1 MAQTHKKSDTPAADA
16 LTGFSALGASF
27 LPLADGQGDTHI
39 SCLHLETGGKVE
51 SPSLSHAAA
60 LLIVHGR
67 VTIEQA
73 PGPRIHFSGG
83 MGAVFEQN
91 EPYTL
96 KSETNAIILIV
107 ESQQLTAQA
116 RAISTPQRIEG
127 ATWPSDTLLHEERH
141 SQTAQQRLDQ
151 SSPRGPP

>member
-1 MAQTHKKSDTPAADA
+1 MEVIHFTKGAADA

-39 SCLHLETGGKVE
+39 SCLHLEMGGKIE

-60 LLIVHGR
+60 LLVVLGR

-96 KSETNAIILIV
+96 KSETEAIILIV
-107 ESQQLTAQA
+107 ESQQLTAHA

-127 ATWPSDTLLHEERH
+127 AIWPSDSLWMH
-141 SQTAQQRLDQ
+141 AAKK
-151 SSPRGPP
+151 

>member
-1 MAQTHKKSDTPAADA
+1 MKVIHFTQPAADP
-16 LTGFSALGASF
+16 LKGFGAAGAYF
-27 LPLADGQGDTHI
+27 LPLADGEGDTHI
-39 SCLHLETGGKVE
+39 SCLHLEMGGKIE

-60 LLIVHGR
+60 LLVVHGR

-73 PGPRIHFSGG
+73 PGPSIHFSGG

-96 KSETNAIILIV
+96 KSETEAIILIV
-107 ESQQLTAQA
+107 ESQQLTAHA

-127 ATWPSDTLLHEERH
+127 AIWPSDSLWMH
-141 SQTAQQRLDQ
+141 AAKK
-151 SSPRGPP
+151 

>member
-1 MAQTHKKSDTPAADA
+1 MDVIHFTKGAAA
-16 LTGFSALGASF
+16 LTGFSASGASF
-27 LPLADGQGDTHI
+27 LPLADGEGDTHI
-39 SCLHLETGGKVE
+39 SCLHLKLGGKVE
-51 SPSLSHAAA
+51 SPSVSHAAA

-96 KSETNAIILIV
+96 KSETEAIILIV
-107 ESQQLTAQA
+107 ESQQLTAHA

-127 ATWPSDTLLHEERH
+127 AIWPSDSLWMH
-141 SQTAQQRLDQ
+141 AAKK
-151 SSPRGPP
+151 

>member
-1 MAQTHKKSDTPAADA
+1 MRVIHSTSPAADPLKA
-16 LTGFSALGASF
+16 FDATGASF
-27 LPLADGQGDTHI
+27 LPLADGQGGTHI
-39 SCLHLETGGKVE
+39 SRLRLSIGGKIDA
-51 SPSLSHAAA
+51 PSVTHAAA

-96 KSETNAIILIV
+96 KSETDAIILIV
-107 ESQQLTAQA
+107 ESQQLTPHT
-116 RAISTPQRIEG
+116 RTISTPQRIEG
-127 ATWPSDTLLHEERH
+127 ATWPSDRVI
-141 SQTAQQRLDQ
+141 S
-151 SSPRGPP
+151 

>member
-1 MAQTHKKSDTPAADA
+1 MRAIHFPSPAAEPLRAFDA
-16 LTGFSALGASF
+16 TGATF
-27 LPLADGQGDTHI
+27 LPLADGEGDTHI
-39 SCLHLETGGKVE
+39 SCLHLEMDGKVE
-51 SPSLSHAAA
+51 SPSLSHATA

-67 VTIEQA
+67 VTIEQS

-96 KSETNAIILIV
+96 KSETDAIILIV
-107 ESQQLTAQA
+107 ESQQLTPQT

-127 ATWPSDTLLHEERH
+127 AIGPSDSLWM
-141 SQTAQQRLDQ
+141 QAAKK
-151 SSPRGPP
+151 

>member
-1 MAQTHKKSDTPAADA
+1 MIVIHFTSPAAEPLRAFDA
-16 LTGFSALGASF
+16 AGASF
-27 LPLADGQGDTHI
+27 LPLADGEGDTHI

-51 SPSLSHAAA
+51 SPSLSHATA

-67 VTIEQA
+67 MTIEQS

-96 KSETNAIILIV
+96 KSETEAIILIV
-107 ESQQLTAQA
+107 ESQQLTAHA

-127 ATWPSDTLLHEERH
+127 ATWPSDPLIGAR
-141 SQTAQQRLDQ
+141 
-151 SSPRGPP
+151 

>member
-1 MAQTHKKSDTPAADA
+1 MKVIHFTSPAADPLKA
-16 LTGFSALGASF
+16 FDASGASF
-27 LPLADGQGDTHI
+27 LPLADGEGDTHI
-39 SCLHLETGGKVE
+39 SCLHLEMGGKVE

-67 VTIEQA
+67 VTIEQS

-96 KSETNAIILIV
+96 KSETDAIVLIV
-107 ESQQLTAQA
+107 ESQQLTAHA

-127 ATWPSDTLLHEERH
+127 ATWPSDSLWMHV
-141 SQTAQQRLDQ
+141 AKK
-151 SSPRGPP
+151 

>member
-1 MAQTHKKSDTPAADA
+1 MKVIHFTQPAADPLEA
-16 LTGFSALGASF
+16 FDAAGASF
-27 LPLADGQGDTHI
+27 LPLADGQGDIHI
-39 SCLHLETGGKVE
+39 SCLHLETGGNVE

-96 KSETNAIILIV
+96 KSETDAIILIV
-107 ESQQLTAQA
+107 ESQQLTAHA

-127 ATWPSDTLLHEERH
+127 ATWPSDSLV
-141 SQTAQQRLDQ
+141 AD
-151 SSPRGPP
+151 G